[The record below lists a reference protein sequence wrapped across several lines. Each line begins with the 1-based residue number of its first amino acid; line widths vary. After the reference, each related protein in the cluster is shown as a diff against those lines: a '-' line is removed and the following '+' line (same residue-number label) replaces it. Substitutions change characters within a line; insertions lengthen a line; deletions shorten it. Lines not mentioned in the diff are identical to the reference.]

1 MKQKSTDIL
10 TVIIGFAV
18 LFILNKT
25 AGAFSLNLGIALMIA
40 FVLGEMLAAYG
51 LPRISSYLILGI
63 IVGPYALEFFSES
76 AVKSLQIVDS
86 IALSSIAFV
95 AGGDINFRKGGIPFS
110 KVLLFVGV
118 QFFAGLVLAYLI
130 IRGLGLFL
138 EFEYFAI
145 PAFIIFLAL
154 ILNAVSPATT
164 VAIIKESKAKGKLTK
179 YTLSAA
185 VVKDF
190 IIIVF
195 FSMLLSFF
203 AKDTNT
209 TSVAKVIIEE
219 LMSGAAGVVTG
230 IVVYL
235 YIKYVKINVGVL
247 LFLVIILATW
257 VCKELHL
264 NNLMLFIVA
273 GVYLNNFTTFGRQ
286 VVDSIDSNFGIIL
299 LVFFFSAGMVI
310 DLNALYD
317 MMMIAV
323 LIVLIRVII
332 LYFSSYLAANTI
344 REDGKIRHW
353 SFMGFVGQAGVSIGF
368 AKIIAS
374 IFPFGEVFQTLVL
387 AVVGINQVIGPVM
400 FRFALK
406 KCKEIK

>member
-40 FVLGEMLAAYG
+40 FILGEMLAAYG

>member
-145 PAFIIFLAL
+145 PAFIVFLAL